1 MELLTSNTGV
11 PVEQFTTKYPRLK
24 QCSNIARKMRLSGW
38 MILVQCTRS
47 TTRSYSQSSKEV
59 FENVGG
65 GAVAVSVR
73 EDIAGGKVNNP
84 SDDQSTDRHGRV
96 WTLDNDGGLCWPSC
110 VASHLSL
117 LPSV

>member
-1 MELLTSNTGV
+1 MELLTPNTGV
-11 PVEQFTTKYPRLK
+11 PVEQFTTDYPRLK

-84 SDDQSTDRHGRV
+84 SDDDQAQAGVDTMMAVCGARARPGHSYNCR
-96 WTLDNDGGLCWPSC
+96 
-110 VASHLSL
+110 LSPL
-117 LPSV
+117 TV